1 MRQIT
6 KGPEPRSLT
15 AYRQEPSANYDD
27 YRDKNLLRRALVT
40 EQRGLCC
47 YCMKRIRDD
56 RRTKIEHWQ
65 SQSCHPNQ
73 QLVYRNLLAACSGRM
88 GSKGSS
94 QHCDTRK
101 GNRDLSWNPAD
112 PSHHVETRIGYGL
125 DGSIWSDEGAFN
137 AELSDVLNLNLQVLK
152 ENRKVTLDS
161 ILAWWRIEKARQR
174 KPVPR
179 SRFQRERQRWQP
191 DDGELAE
198 YCQVVIWWLDQRL
211 AKTTT

>member
-15 AYRQEPSANYDD
+15 AHRKARCSNYDNYKAKD
-27 YRDKNLLRRALVT
+27 ELRRTLVT

-65 SQSCHPNQ
+65 SQSCYSDQ
-73 QLVYRNLLAACSGRM
+73 QLVYRNLLAACPGGM
-88 GSKGSS
+88 GQRRAD

-101 GNRDLSWNPAD
+101 ENDYLSWNPAD
-112 PSHHVETRIGYGL
+112 PSHHIETRIRYRL

-137 AELSDVLNLNLQVLK
+137 TELNDVLNLNLQVLK
-152 ENRKVTLDS
+152 ENRKGMLDS
-161 ILAWWRIEKARQR
+161 ILEWWRIEKRRR
-174 KPVPR
+174 KPVSR

-198 YCQVVIWWLDQRL
+198 YCQVVVWWLDQRL
-211 AKTTT
+211 AKLRQ